1 MKQTATSRITWGQAA
16 TLDPAP
22 AAAEEEAVALLRI
35 AAEVEGALT
44 AQYLFSAGSLLP
56 GVRMTLPD
64 FDHPI
69 QTDDWYDVIRVIA
82 KQEMG
87 HLMTVQNLLLGLGAA
102 PHLDRENFP
111 SSSPLYPFPFS
122 LQPARLTTIARYV
135 CAEAPRTVVAADGAD
150 LADAQR
156 EAKVGDGG
164 VPRAGQIYER
174 LFYLFQD
181 SNAPQAPWPDLQNPF
196 PDWPDW
202 HIDPAKLGFNQ
213 DRQAT
218 AAEWRGQGDDERP
231 DTAIYVLPVQDKA
244 SARLA
249 IHALAIQGEG
259 PVGNGGATHFDKFLR
274 IFRELRAA
282 DRQPGAPTLVRNQAD
297 DPRTGLSGS
306 ATIAHPATLAWAKLG
321 NTRYQMLLTDIAL
334 SLSVGSA
341 GTVASILA
349 NRVDFLGW
357 AFREMLAA
365 IKPLSEEL
373 RQMPLTND
381 GAALAGLPFELP
393 QQALPTETGAQIQ
406 YLRDR
411 IAQSRQLRAEIASAF
426 NPSPKQQGILRIID
440 NLDAVMSRKV
450 GAALV

>member
-393 QQALPTETGAQIQ
+393 QQALPTATGAQIQ

>member
-1 MKQTATSRITWGQAA
+1 MKQTATRRITWGPAA

-218 AAEWRGQGDDERP
+218 AAEWRGQGDDQRP

-282 DRQPGAPTLVRNQAD
+282 GRQPGAPTLVRNQAD

-349 NRVDFLGW
+349 TRVDFLGW

>member
-87 HLMTVQNLLLGLGAA
+87 HLMTVQNLLLGLCAA

-259 PVGNGGATHFDKFLR
+259 PVGNGGATHFRLATPR
-274 IFRELRAA
+274 C
-282 DRQPGAPTLVRNQAD
+282 APA
-297 DPRTGLSGS
+297 
-306 ATIAHPATLAWAKLG
+306 
-321 NTRYQMLLTDIAL
+321 
-334 SLSVGSA
+334 
-341 GTVASILA
+341 
-349 NRVDFLGW
+349 
-357 AFREMLAA
+357 
-365 IKPLSEEL
+365 
-373 RQMPLTND
+373 
-381 GAALAGLPFELP
+381 
-393 QQALPTETGAQIQ
+393 
-406 YLRDR
+406 
-411 IAQSRQLRAEIASAF
+411 
-426 NPSPKQQGILRIID
+426 
-440 NLDAVMSRKV
+440 
-450 GAALV
+450 

>member
-282 DRQPGAPTLVRNQAD
+282 GRQPGAPTLVRNQAD
-297 DPRTGLSGS
+297 DPRTGLGGS

>member
-282 DRQPGAPTLVRNQAD
+282 GRQPGAPTLVRNQAD

-321 NTRYQMLLTDIAL
+321 STRYQMLLTDIAL

-349 NRVDFLGW
+349 TRVDFLGW

>member
-282 DRQPGAPTLVRNQAD
+282 GRQPGAPTLVRNQAD

-349 NRVDFLGW
+349 TRVDFLGW